1 MLRAHMERQ
10 NEGKQESSP
19 RQGLPWLAL
28 GAWVLVLA
36 LRAWSVQ
43 AGVPDERIS
52 SLTEYLPDVLG
63 LWLWGSVVLLVVGAV
78 LSALPAPRTVSRP
91 ERLGWAW
98 ASWSAFLACVPP
110 REGNFWAAG
119 AADDEFFV
127 YLPATLLAV
136 ASAWASLV
144 ALRPGGLVHLWIGLA
159 LVSAAGWAVFGMLG
173 GHGIEAPTRAAAVTA
188 VISGGL
194 AVAAILYRR
203 RAPPPRASA

>member
-1 MLRAHMERQ
+1 MLRARMEKPH
-10 NEGKQESSP
+10 EGKQESSP

-43 AGVPDERIS
+43 ASVPDESMS
-52 SLTEYLPDVLG
+52 SLSEYLPDVLG
-63 LWLWGSVVLLVVGAV
+63 LWFGGSVVLLMGGGV
-78 LSALPAPRTVSRP
+78 LSALPAPRTVSRA

-110 REGNFWAAG
+110 RAGNFWAAG
-119 AADDEFFV
+119 AADDELFV

-144 ALRPGGLVHLWIGLA
+144 PLRPAGLVHLWLGLS

-173 GHGIEAPTRAAAVTA
+173 GHGIAEPTRAAAVTA
-188 VISGGL
+188 VSSGGL

-203 RAPPPRASA
+203 LVLAPRAAA

>member
-1 MLRAHMERQ
+1 MQRPSEATRESPLRH
-10 NEGKQESSP
+10 
-19 RQGLPWLAL
+19 GLPWLAL

-43 AGVPDERIS
+43 AGVPDESLS
-52 SLTEYLPDVLG
+52 SLTEYLPNVLG
-63 LWLWGSVVLLVVGAV
+63 LWLRGSGVLLAVGAL
-78 LSALPAPRTVSRP
+78 LSPLPSPRPVSRP

-127 YLPATLLAV
+127 YLPTTLLAV

-144 ALRPGGLVHLWIGLA
+144 ALRSSGLVHLWLGLS
-159 LVSAAGWAVFGMLG
+159 LVSAAGWAVFGLLG
-173 GHGIEAPTRAAAVTA
+173 GHGIDEPARAAAVTA
-188 VISGGL
+188 GLSGGL
-194 AVAAILYRR
+194 AVAALLYRR
-203 RAPPPRASA
+203 RASPPRAAA